1 MSQKMKI
8 RAFLRDNGVTI
19 VKAIL
24 YHPME
29 TGMRKDK
36 ATGEVIPAHFIT
48 EVQVAHNGTNVLTCL
63 WGTAVSKNPFLSF
76 DITGTKVDDTIQVS
90 WVDNLGQ
97 SETAEARIA

>member
-8 RAFLRDNGVTI
+8 RAFSRDNGRSV

-29 TGMRKDK
+29 TGLRKDK
-36 ATGEVIPAHFIT
+36 ATGAVIPAHFIT
-48 EVQVAHNGTNVLTCL
+48 EVKVELNGNNVLTCL

-76 DITGTKVDDTIQVS
+76 DLSDTKAGDSIKIS
-90 WVDNLGQ
+90 WVDNLGK
-97 SETAEARIA
+97 SEIGETKIS

>member
-8 RAFLRDNGVTI
+8 RAFIRDNGVTI

-36 ATGEVIPAHFIT
+36 TTGAVIPAHFIS
-48 EVQVAHNGTNVLTCL
+48 EVNVEHNGNNVLTCL

-76 DITGTKVDDTIQVS
+76 DITGTKVGDTVKVS
-90 WVDNLGQ
+90 WLDNLGQ
-97 SETAEARIA
+97 SETAEAQIA